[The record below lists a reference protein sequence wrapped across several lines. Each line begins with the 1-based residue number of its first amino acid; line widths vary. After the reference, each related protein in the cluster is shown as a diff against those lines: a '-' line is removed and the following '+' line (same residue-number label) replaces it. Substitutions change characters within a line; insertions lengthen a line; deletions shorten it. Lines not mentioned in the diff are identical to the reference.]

1 LLNPFLS
8 FLSIRGSPE
17 NRFKMARITRSM
29 DEFQRGSSR
38 TCTKS
43 STRRHQV
50 SSRRHSLTRRES
62 ETFPDP
68 SGSNRSG
75 SGSGTSQGHRYAP
88 YSIAGSSS
96 TVDGKLYTKPSKV
109 PRKQLE
115 IIRSIDVVPN
125 TLTPSRLN
133 PSRRK
138 RNSDKNI
145 TWYRQYCPGCSKYW
159 QIKKDTKL
167 SVEFW
172 KEFVIF
178 ACCGMSEGTARKG
191 PLTSSHSMSRST
203 G

>member
-1 LLNPFLS
+1 
-8 FLSIRGSPE
+8 
-17 NRFKMARITRSM
+17 M

-38 TCTKS
+38 TYPRS
-43 STRRHQV
+43 STRKHQL
-50 SSRRHSLTRRES
+50 SSPRRHPPTQRES

-68 SGSNRSG
+68 SSSNRSG

-88 YSIAGSSS
+88 YSITGSSS
-96 TVDGKLYTKPSKV
+96 TVDGKLYAKPSKV

-115 IIRSIDVVPN
+115 IIRSIDVVPI

-159 QIKKDTKL
+159 QIRKDTKL

-178 ACCGMSEGTARKG
+178 ACCGMSERAARKG
-191 PLTSSHSMSRST
+191 PLTGSHSTLRST